1 VVIGDVFTTKG
12 LDLKCSS
19 IEVSGFSTSSACGV
33 EAPEAGEKGTFY
45 LSTLILG
52 TDGTC
57 KATLNTKGVYV
68 GMSRKVSLGTVDL
81 STAPPRCRQECG
93 KWLPV
98 ADYKPVRAWPPTPDS
113 ECVSANEGTTIRSVT
128 GRRAWGK
135 RRRNFNLDKCFKRC
149 LSTDGY
155 MYIIENRQTGSCF
168 CYSSDNAT
176 EWGFEDGAT
185 GEVLY
190 SIADCVQPEQ

>member
-128 GRRAWGK
+128 VDGSHGWK
-135 RRRNFNLDKCFKRC
+135 RHRSYHNLDGCFTNC

-155 MYIIENRQTGSCF
+155 MYIVENRQTDSCF
-168 CYSSDNAT
+168 WYNSDNAE
-176 EWGFEDGAT
+176 EWGFEDAT
-185 GEVLY
+185 TDEVL
-190 SIADCVQPEQ
+190 ADCVPT